1 MVEAIV
7 QIGESMGIRTVAER
21 VDSARVL
28 AALAEIGVQY
38 AQGCYIGA
46 PEPIAEL
53 ESRIARPERELRLQ
67 A

>member
-1 MVEAIV
+1 
-7 QIGESMGIRTVAER
+7 MGIRTVAER

-38 AQGCYIGA
+38 AQGRYIGA

>member
-1 MVEAIV
+1 
-7 QIGESMGIRTVAER
+7 MGIRTVAER

-38 AQGCYIGA
+38 AQGRYIGA
-46 PEPIAEL
+46 PEPVAEL
-53 ESRIARPERELRLQ
+53 ESRIARPESALRLQ